1 MLSGVDFL
9 LVFIVWSS
17 LPKPT
22 AWCSIGYILIA
33 CRGFFIAFYTYAF
46 GCRAFNVACGFSL
59 CLLKLLRTFH
69 LSFVRWAFV
78 DCFVFHM
85 PLCTEAGFAHLR
97 TGAGLVYTLLLS
109 ASTLS
114 DWAPINKKGLL
125 VICSSEIQTFI
136 GCYF

>member
-1 MLSGVDFL
+1 MFNWVYFNSLS
-9 LVFIVWSS
+9 W
-17 LPKPT
+17 
-22 AWCSIGYILIA
+22 
-33 CRGFFIAFYTYAF
+33 FFIAFYTYAF

-114 DWAPINKKGLL
+114 DWAPILKKVSWLYVQARYKRLL
-125 VICSSEIQTFI
+125 DIIFKIRAAAKQ
-136 GCYF
+136 